1 MPEDN
6 SNHKKRKME
15 YESSYSE
22 MTLAAAE
29 ERLGFDLQKL
39 VSEATPVDRMLEQAK
54 CGMEDSGKDDIEI
67 TKEKV
72 ICRIQEYLQFEGY
85 PTEAGPD
92 FKRANIN
99 DLILYTI
106 GPILWDFNFILDE
119 GDVLLRR
126 EKEIISPDSK
136 TGGYGEFVVVEEP
149 GRGNDSL
156 ILIVESKPSL
166 GEAIKHCLLAMK
178 DMWSTNGSG
187 KVYGFVTTGEDWRMV
202 SYDGI
207 TFEMTEKFTVLS
219 TSESRDRWTKEG
231 SVLVDCIIAAL
242 RSGGK

>member
-1 MPEDN
+1 
-6 SNHKKRKME
+6 ME

-29 ERLGFDLQKL
+29 ERLGLDLQRF
-39 VSEATPVDRMLEQAK
+39 VSDAISVDHMLEQAK
-54 CGMEDSGKDDIEI
+54 YKIEGSEDIKE

-72 ICRIQEYLQFEGY
+72 FGNILEYLLFEGY

-106 GPILWDFNFILDE
+106 GPIIFDFNITLDE

-149 GRGNDSL
+149 GKWSDSL
-156 ILIVESKPSL
+156 ILIVESNPSL

-178 DMWSTNGSG
+178 DMWSNNGG
-187 KVYGFVTTGEDWRMV
+187 GRVYGFVTTGEDWRML
-202 SYDGI
+202 SYDGV
-207 TFEMTEKFTVLS
+207 TFDMTEKFAVLS
-219 TSESRDRWTKEG
+219 TANSRDRWMKEG